1 MVNYLLP
8 LIDGKGRKIKK
19 LQEGIKYTGK
29 VKGNYILL
37 LKSDELERYKPL
49 QIGNKVFSASHLI
62 SVVREKVIRKSN

>member
-1 MVNYLLP
+1 MNYLLP